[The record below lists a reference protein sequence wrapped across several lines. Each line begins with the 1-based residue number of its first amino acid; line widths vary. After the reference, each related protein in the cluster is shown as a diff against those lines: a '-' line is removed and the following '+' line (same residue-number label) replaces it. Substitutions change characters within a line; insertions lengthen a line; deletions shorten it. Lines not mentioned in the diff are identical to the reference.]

1 MYTYKM
7 KRKLSLQSLAV
18 VKYMLERPKDD
29 VFGLELIE
37 AVQLPAGTIYP
48 ILTRLEDA
56 GWIEGEWES
65 LDRKDAGRRRRKYY
79 KLTKDGKKDGRKQLK
94 DSLKALERLGLFEKK
109 K

>member
-1 MYTYKM
+1 M

-18 VKYMLERPKDD
+18 VKYMLERPRED

-48 ILTRLEDA
+48 ILTRLEEA

-65 LDRKDAGRRRRKYY
+65 MERKDAGRRRRKYY

-94 DSLKALERLGLFEKK
+94 ESLKMLERMGLFVDKK
-109 K
+109 KK